1 MMLSHKSKSM
11 PLPVMMKKWRIANQ
25 MFIKKIRNLLH
36 KKIPRKTNL
45 ILIGNFNWTIGN
57 KDKSTSEKQTCNSQE
72 EMQGLM
78 YEFDLEDLLEMP
90 ES

>member
-1 MMLSHKSKSM
+1 MMLSYKSKSM
-11 PLPVMMKKWRIANQ
+11 PLPVMMKKWRIENQ
-25 MFIKKIRNLLH
+25 MFIKKIKNLLH

-72 EMQGLM
+72 EIQGLM
-78 YEFDLEDLLEMP
+78 HELDLEDLLEMP